1 MKRRLWFTMA
11 FAGLCLGASAAGDA
25 LRFNAENYTLK
36 SLQMPDGE
44 VVSYKAYEGIY
55 YVKNVEDSTYQTLN
69 LYVPLGVKDTDS
81 VPIL

>member
-44 VVSYKAYEGIY
+44 MVSYKAYEGIY

-69 LYVPLGVKDTDS
+69 CMCLLG
-81 VPIL
+81 